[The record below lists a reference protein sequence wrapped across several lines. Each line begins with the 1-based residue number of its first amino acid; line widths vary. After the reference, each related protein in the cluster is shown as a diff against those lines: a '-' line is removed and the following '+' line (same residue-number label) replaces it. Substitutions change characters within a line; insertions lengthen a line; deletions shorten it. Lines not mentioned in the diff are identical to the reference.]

1 MGGPSYRRLTAQD
14 SSFLF
19 FEGDDGHAHVTAV
32 AIFEPGALV
41 GPEGSLDIE
50 RARAYV
56 DARLHRLPTY
66 RQRLAH
72 TPVQRHAVWVD
83 DERFEID
90 YHVRHASLARP
101 GGLDQLKE
109 LAGQITSVRL
119 DRDRPL
125 WELWFVEGL
134 ADGGFAVVA
143 KVHHALVDGVS
154 GVGLLTAILT
164 ASPEPVTSALEPW
177 SPKPAPGLVDF
188 LWDGAVSGVRQ
199 SLAAIGAVGGALA
212 SPRRTASHAAAAA
225 LSTWETLGA
234 AFDRPPSTPINRPIG
249 TQRRVDWRAL
259 DMAELLDLRKR
270 LDGTLN
276 DVVLAV
282 VAGAMRRY
290 FKARRVRLRGS
301 DLRVIVP
308 VDTRS
313 RPEDA
318 ALANRVSAWFVTLP
332 VSERDPLRRFARIR
346 AQTRRRKHARAELVI
361 DLFHRFAD
369 WAGSSSLTA
378 LGASGVSWLRP
389 YNLIVTNIPGPHFPL
404 YMLGSTLR
412 EFVPALPLFAN
423 QGLAVTAMSYR
434 GRVYFGLTGDR
445 DVLGDL
451 PEFAEAIEAS
461 FAELRAAA
469 EQRP

>member
-1 MGGPSYRRLTAQD
+1 MSQSGEEGEAVSPWVPRPAPSGARLLAGELLHRFLLPLSLLRTAARAGA
-14 SSFLF
+14 
-19 FEGDDGHAHVTAV
+19 EPRTAL
-32 AIFEPGALV
+32 AGL
-41 GPEGSLDIE
+41 GSLL
-50 RARAYV
+50 RAGIFSTSETPFNG
-56 DARLHRLPTY
+56 DLGPHR
-66 RQRLAH
+66 
-72 TPVQRHAVWVD
+72 
-83 DERFEID
+83 RFD
-90 YHVRHASLARP
+90 W
-101 GGLDQLKE
+101 
-109 LAGQITSVRL
+109 TRL
-119 DRDRPL
+119 D
-125 WELWFVEGL
+125 
-134 ADGGFAVVA
+134 
-143 KVHHALVDGVS
+143 
-154 GVGLLTAILT
+154 
-164 ASPEPVTSALEPW
+164 
-177 SPKPAPGLVDF
+177 
-188 LWDGAVSGVRQ
+188 
-199 SLAAIGAVGGALA
+199 LAAVQEVKRACGG
-212 SPRRTASHAAAAA
+212 
-225 LSTWETLGA
+225 
-234 AFDRPPSTPINRPIG
+234 
-249 TQRRVDWRAL
+249 
-259 DMAELLDLRKR
+259 K
-270 LDGTLN
+270 LN

-451 PEFAEAIEAS
+451 PEFADAIEAS
-461 FAELRAAA
+461 FEELRAAA